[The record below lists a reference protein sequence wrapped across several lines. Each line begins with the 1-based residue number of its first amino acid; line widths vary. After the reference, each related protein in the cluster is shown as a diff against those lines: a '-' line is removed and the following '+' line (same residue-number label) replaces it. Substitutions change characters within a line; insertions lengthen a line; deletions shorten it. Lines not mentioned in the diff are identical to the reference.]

1 MTSEHADNTPPDDA
15 KYEAAGKAMQQ
26 AMRQIQHTFNLT
38 EKEIAG
44 LVGVVAMRAIFN
56 EPPEPLPTVAPELW
70 TARDLNLR
78 ENAPAFTRRVYG
90 KWLDH
95 GLARK
100 DIARLDSDLYKA
112 LSVWLARHPDDD
124 IAKQLPS
131 QSEEI
136 DRAIKTLSAQYPVE
150 FLRKLGYAID
160 TRLRRQ
166 QK

>member
-1 MTSEHADNTPPDDA
+1 MTSEPADNPLPDNA
-15 KYEAAGKAMQQ
+15 KIEAAGEALQQ
-26 AMRQIQHTFNLT
+26 AMRQIQHTFGL
-38 EKEIAG
+38 KDSEIAG
-44 LVGVVAMRAIFN
+44 LIGVVAMRAIFN
-56 EPPEPLPTVAPELW
+56 EPPEPLPTVAPEMW
-70 TARDLNLR
+70 ASRDLNLR
-78 ENAPAFTRRVYG
+78 ENAPTFTRRVYG
-90 KWLDH
+90 KWLEH
-95 GLARK
+95 GIARK

-112 LSVWLARHPDDD
+112 LSVWLARHPDDE

-136 DRAIKTLSAQYPVE
+136 DRAIKHLSAQYPVE